1 MNAEQ
6 KALVERMQSDM
17 ADAIAKRD
25 AGMASALQHA
35 EDDAPGWGER
45 AYQSLTGVFRLF
57 GSQDITME
65 DARCYAYATGLDVPD
80 EQRAFGPVTQK
91 LIRDGIIE
99 PVGYAPAAS
108 SHGSPKRTYRIKGV

>member
-6 KALVERMQSDM
+6 KALVERMRSDM
-17 ADAIAKRD
+17 AEAIAKRD

-45 AYQSLTGVFRLF
+45 AYRTLRAVFELF
-57 GSQDITME
+57 ENQPITIE
-65 DARCYAYATGLDVPD
+65 DARLCAFAAGLDSPA
-80 EQRAFGPVTQK
+80 ESRAFGPITQK

-99 PVGYAPAAS
+99 PVGYAAAAS
-108 SHGSPKRTYRIKGV
+108 SHGSIKRTYRIKGV

>member
-1 MNAEQ
+1 MTIKQMAE
-6 KALVERMQSDM
+6 AL
-17 ADAIAKRD
+17 AARD

-45 AYQSLTGVFRLF
+45 AYQALSGVFRLF
-57 GSQDITME
+57 GRQDITME
-65 DARCYAYATGLDVPD
+65 HARFHAHARGLDVPD

-99 PVGYAPAAS
+99 PVGYAAAAS
-108 SHGSPKRTYRIKGV
+108 SHGSIKRTYRIKGV